1 MIKAIKATCMLDE
14 NFRTKLINKVLEA
27 HAKEYACHV
36 QYVAE
41 IGLRLA
47 QETGA
52 DPGVIETACLLHDI
66 GRDFE
71 QGEEDHA
78 EAGYRIAKEFLSDSP
93 LTEEQRT
100 AVINSILSHNS
111 DEVPATLPQQ
121 IVRSADAGSKVEF
134 HEAFVLMSKKQTYV
148 EKLLW
153 ARKYLDKG
161 YSKISFDSYKES
173 LRPKYEALSAMYQR
187 SLTAS
192 ENDPG
197 TRQI

>member
-1 MIKAIKATCMLDE
+1 
-14 NFRTKLINKVLEA
+14 
-27 HAKEYACHV
+27 
-36 QYVAE
+36 
-41 IGLRLA
+41 
-47 QETGA
+47 
-52 DPGVIETACLLHDI
+52 
-66 GRDFE
+66 
-71 QGEEDHA
+71 
-78 EAGYRIAKEFLSDSP
+78 
-93 LTEEQRT
+93 
-100 AVINSILSHNS
+100 
-111 DEVPATLPQQ
+111 
-121 IVRSADAGSKVEF
+121 VEF